1 VRAPAGRRA
10 RTGPGAAGQLRAG
23 REPAPQ
29 ATAREHAMSL
39 SHYQRSQRRRIEA
52 SLRRSDPKLA
62 SMLGMFGRPG
72 ASQRMPAWEQA
83 PSRPGRIRQ
92 AAALLAKTAA
102 AARLLP
108 AAARALAAPVVPGGR
123 ARPWAPETG
132 RRRRSQ
138 ETGGRPDLAGWG

>member
-1 VRAPAGRRA
+1 
-10 RTGPGAAGQLRAG
+10 
-23 REPAPQ
+23 
-29 ATAREHAMSL
+29 MSL

-72 ASQRMPAWEQA
+72 AGQRMPAWEQA

-92 AAALLAKTAA
+92 AAALLAKTATVIAAAIRLLPAAARLLPA

-132 RRRRSQ
+132 GAAAARRPAADRIWP
-138 ETGGRPDLAGWG
+138 GGADHL

>member
-1 VRAPAGRRA
+1 
-10 RTGPGAAGQLRAG
+10 
-23 REPAPQ
+23 
-29 ATAREHAMSL
+29 MSL
-39 SHYQRSQRRRIEA
+39 SHCQRSQRRRIEA

-72 ASQRMPAWEQA
+72 AGQRMPAWEQA

-92 AAALLAKTAA
+92 AAALLAKTATVIAAAARLLPAAARLLPAAARLLPA

>member
-1 VRAPAGRRA
+1 
-10 RTGPGAAGQLRAG
+10 
-23 REPAPQ
+23 
-29 ATAREHAMSL
+29 MSL
-39 SHYQRSQRRRIEA
+39 SRYQHSQRRRIEA

-72 ASQRMPAWEQA
+72 AGQRMPAWEQA

-92 AAALLAKTAA
+92 AAALLAKTATVIA
-102 AARLLP
+102 AAIRLLP
-108 AAARALAAPVVPGGR
+108 AAARALAAPVAPGGR

>member
-1 VRAPAGRRA
+1 
-10 RTGPGAAGQLRAG
+10 
-23 REPAPQ
+23 
-29 ATAREHAMSL
+29 MSL

-72 ASQRMPAWEQA
+72 AGQRMPAWEQA

-92 AAALLAKTAA
+92 AAALLAKNGYRHSCRHPPPARRGPP
-102 AARLLP
+102 AARRGP
-108 AAARALAAPVVPGGR
+108 RPGRPGR
-123 ARPWAPETG
+123 ARRPCPAVG
-132 RRRRSQ
+132 ARDRRRRRSQ

>member
-1 VRAPAGRRA
+1 
-10 RTGPGAAGQLRAG
+10 
-23 REPAPQ
+23 
-29 ATAREHAMSL
+29 MSL

-72 ASQRMPAWEQA
+72 AGQRMPDGEQA
-83 PSRPGRIRQ
+83 ALPARPDP
-92 AAALLAKTAA
+92 AAGALLAKTATVIAAAVCLLPA

>member
-1 VRAPAGRRA
+1 
-10 RTGPGAAGQLRAG
+10 
-23 REPAPQ
+23 
-29 ATAREHAMSL
+29 MSL
-39 SHYQRSQRRRIEA
+39 SHYQHSQRRRIEA

-72 ASQRMPAWEQA
+72 AGQRMPAWEQA

-92 AAALLAKTAA
+92 AAALLAKTATVIAAAIRLLPAAARLLPA

-138 ETGGRPDLAGWG
+138 ETGGRPDLAGGADHL

>member
-1 VRAPAGRRA
+1 
-10 RTGPGAAGQLRAG
+10 
-23 REPAPQ
+23 
-29 ATAREHAMSL
+29 MSL
-39 SHYQRSQRRRIEA
+39 SHYQHSQRRRIEA
-52 SLRRSDPKLA
+52 SLRRA
-62 SMLGMFGRPG
+62 GRTCPACWRAWGRTG
-72 ASQRMPAWEQA
+72 AGQRMPAWEQA

-92 AAALLAKTAA
+92 AAALLAKTATVIAAAIRLLPA

>member
-1 VRAPAGRRA
+1 
-10 RTGPGAAGQLRAG
+10 
-23 REPAPQ
+23 
-29 ATAREHAMSL
+29 MSL
-39 SHYQRSQRRRIEA
+39 SHCQRRRIEA

-72 ASQRMPAWEQA
+72 AGQRMPAWEQA

-92 AAALLAKTAA
+92 AAALLAKTATVIAAAIRLLPA

-132 RRRRSQ
+132 GAAAARRPAADRIWP
-138 ETGGRPDLAGWG
+138 GGADHL

>member
-1 VRAPAGRRA
+1 
-10 RTGPGAAGQLRAG
+10 
-23 REPAPQ
+23 
-29 ATAREHAMSL
+29 M
-39 SHYQRSQRRRIEA
+39 

-72 ASQRMPAWEQA
+72 AGQRMPAWEQA

-92 AAALLAKTAA
+92 AAALLAKTATVIAAAIRLLPA

>member
-1 VRAPAGRRA
+1 
-10 RTGPGAAGQLRAG
+10 
-23 REPAPQ
+23 
-29 ATAREHAMSL
+29 MSL

-72 ASQRMPAWEQA
+72 AGQRMPAWEQS

-92 AAALLAKTAA
+92 AAALLAKTATVIAAAIRLLPA

-132 RRRRSQ
+132 GAAAARRPAADRIWP
-138 ETGGRPDLAGWG
+138 GGADHL

>member
-1 VRAPAGRRA
+1 
-10 RTGPGAAGQLRAG
+10 
-23 REPAPQ
+23 
-29 ATAREHAMSL
+29 MSL
-39 SHYQRSQRRRIEA
+39 SRYQHSQRRRIEA

-72 ASQRMPAWEQA
+72 AGQRMPAWEQA

-92 AAALLAKTAA
+92 AAALLAKTATVIAAAIRLLPAAARLLPA

>member
-1 VRAPAGRRA
+1 
-10 RTGPGAAGQLRAG
+10 
-23 REPAPQ
+23 
-29 ATAREHAMSL
+29 
-39 SHYQRSQRRRIEA
+39 
-52 SLRRSDPKLA
+52 
-62 SMLGMFGRPG
+62 
-72 ASQRMPAWEQA
+72 MPAWEQA

-102 AARLLP
+102 VIAAAIRLLP

>member
-1 VRAPAGRRA
+1 
-10 RTGPGAAGQLRAG
+10 
-23 REPAPQ
+23 
-29 ATAREHAMSL
+29 
-39 SHYQRSQRRRIEA
+39 
-52 SLRRSDPKLA
+52 
-62 SMLGMFGRPG
+62 
-72 ASQRMPAWEQA
+72 MPAWEQA

-102 AARLLP
+102 VIAAAIRLLP

-138 ETGGRPDLAGWG
+138 ETGGRPDLAGWADHL